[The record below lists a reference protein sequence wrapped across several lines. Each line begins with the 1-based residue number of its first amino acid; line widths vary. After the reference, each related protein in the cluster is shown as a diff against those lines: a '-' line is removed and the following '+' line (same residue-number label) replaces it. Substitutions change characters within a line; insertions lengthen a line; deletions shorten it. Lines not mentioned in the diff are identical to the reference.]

1 MGDQKVAMPVL
12 DLPWA
17 DERQWCRWVHEYLA
31 TGQTPVGTCPMLK
44 DGICLLT
51 RDKPCLLSEPPESE
65 GWQKARRWAHYQTP
79 DGQRVLVL
87 RSALKGSGK
96 VVAKGFLQG
105 SIMQL
110 PIALVETDEVES
122 SR

>member
-1 MGDQKVAMPVL
+1 MDEKVAIPIL

-31 TGQTPVGTCPMLK
+31 TGQMPVGTCPMLK

-51 RDKPCLLSEPPESE
+51 QNKPCLLSEPPESE
-65 GWQKARRWAHYQTP
+65 GWQKARRWVRYQTP
-79 DGQRVLVL
+79 DGQHVLVP
-87 RSALKGSGK
+87 RAAVKDGGG

-105 SIMQL
+105 SAMQL
-110 PIALVETDEVES
+110 PIALVETDEAEG